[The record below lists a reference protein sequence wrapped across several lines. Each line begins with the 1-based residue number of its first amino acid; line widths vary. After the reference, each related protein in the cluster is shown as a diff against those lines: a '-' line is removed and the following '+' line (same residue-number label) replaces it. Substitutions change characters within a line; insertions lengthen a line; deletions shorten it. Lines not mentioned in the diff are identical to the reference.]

1 MQMELR
7 LTVAAIA
14 ATLPLLSAGA
24 ATTINFGP
32 APLGPPDGVIAD
44 GYAGFDWHGAQN
56 DVFFDQTSTGFGSAY
71 ITEMSRTSAFDLDSV
86 VLTVLASD
94 TPSPFE
100 TSVLTTTISGY
111 LNGTLVETLT
121 ETYPWFAA
129 GKVTLNMVGVND
141 VKFSTVDTF
150 TELDLPGNPTSTG
163 PDLTMVT
170 QMTVD
175 NFIGTAKAPEID
187 PAATGSAIT
196 LLLGSLLVIR
206 GRRPKGQGV
215 ARS

>member
-24 ATTINFGP
+24 ATTINFGTQPGLP
-32 APLGPPDGVIAD
+32 AGGTVPD
-44 GYAGFDWHGAQN
+44 GYAGFDWHGALN
-56 DVFFDQTSTGFGSAY
+56 GVYYTGDFESAY